1 MSHLGPIDP
10 DREHDGGRD
19 GIPRHVAI
27 IMDGNGRWA
36 TRRGMPR
43 IAGHKQGVEAVRRTI
58 EAAADLGVDYL
69 TVFGFSSENW
79 KRSEAEISYLMR
91 LLRGY
96 LRSKMAE
103 MHANGI
109 RLRFIGDRSRLSGQ
123 TVELIEHAESL
134 EPRETRLHLTVA
146 WNYGGR
152 DEIVE
157 ATRRIA
163 ERVRQGTLEPAA
175 IGEETI
181 GDALLTAGTPDPDLL
196 IRTSGERRISNFLL
210 WQCAYAEFYFTDT
223 LWPDFGRPDLEAAI
237 SDYGRR
243 ERRYGAVVAEA

>member
-1 MSHLGPIDP
+1 
-10 DREHDGGRD
+10 
-19 GIPRHVAI
+19 
-27 IMDGNGRWA
+27 MDGNGRWA

-58 EAAADLGVDYL
+58 EAATDLGIKYL

-79 KRSEAEISYLMR
+79 KRPEAEISYLMR

-96 LRSKMAE
+96 LRGKMAE

-109 RLRFIGDRSRLSGQ
+109 RLRFIGDRERLSRQ
-123 TVELIEHAESL
+123 TVDLIAHAESL
-134 EPRETRLHLTVA
+134 VPDRVHLHLTVA

-152 DEIVE
+152 DEIVAATQRLAERARQGSLDPASIDE
-157 ATRRIA
+157 ATIA
-163 ERVRQGTLEPAA
+163 G
-175 IGEETI
+175 
-181 GDALLTAGTPDPDLL
+181 ALLTAGTPDPDLF

-210 WQCAYAEFYFTDT
+210 WQCAYAELYFTDT
-223 LWPDFGRPDLEAAI
+223 LWPDFGRPELEAAI

-243 ERRYGAVVAEA
+243 ERRYGAVVAKA